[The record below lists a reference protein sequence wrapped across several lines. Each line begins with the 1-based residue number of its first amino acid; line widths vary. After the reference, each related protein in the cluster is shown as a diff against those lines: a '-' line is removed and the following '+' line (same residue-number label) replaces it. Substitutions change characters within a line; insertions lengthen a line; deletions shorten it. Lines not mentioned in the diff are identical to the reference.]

1 MIPRKFAR
9 IFGENLN
16 DSIFLNASGGSVWP
30 IDLERHE
37 GKVWMQNGW
46 PEFAKFYSICVGY
59 LLLFEYQGDSKFQ
72 VLIFDPSSSEIEYPL
87 ANTDKLNFVKLTHVK
102 KRVIDIDD
110 SSSPDD
116 STTSDDSSSSD
127 DVARPCKKMKT
138 NSFCIEA
145 KLQQGIIS
153 SKLVFFEIHTMKN
166 YYIVILV
173 CVHLYFSEK
182 GDGDPALASAK
193 AYKSKNPFFIQSMT
207 PSNIGHR
214 RWPCLVNNLRY
225 LQSLLIL

>member
-16 DSIFLNASGGSVWP
+16 DSIFLNASSGSVWP

-72 VLIFDPSSSEIEYPL
+72 VLIFDPSSSEIEYPV
-87 ANTDKLNFVKLTHVK
+87 ANTDKLNFVKLSPVK

-110 SSSPDD
+110 STSSDDSSSPDD
-116 STTSDDSSSSD
+116 SSSSDDSPSSDDSSSSD
-127 DVARPCKKMKT
+127 DVVRPCKKMKT
-138 NSFCIEA
+138 NSPCIEA
-145 KLQQGIIS
+145 KLQQEGIIS
-153 SKLVFFEIHTMKN
+153 SKLLFFEIHTCEKLLHRH
-166 YYIVILV
+166 IGLSPFVF
-173 CVHLYFSEK
+173 FSK
-182 GDGDPALASAK
+182 
-193 AYKSKNPFFIQSMT
+193 
-207 PSNIGHR
+207 R
-214 RWPCLVNNLRY
+214 RW
-225 LQSLLIL
+225 